1 MNSNNTRKL
10 HINLNIPLFVFL
22 VFLVLKITH
31 VIDWSWWW
39 VTCPLWIIA
48 LYIIFWVMIV
58 VLTQVIAN
66 FAKNVKANRESREW
80 LNSKRECLNSK
91 MGPALIWDCKTKEFI
106 NGPKIPH
113 NNDTNDTND

>member
-1 MNSNNTRKL
+1 MNANNTHKL

-39 VTCPLWIIA
+39 VTCPLWITA
-48 LYIIFWVMIV
+48 LYIIALVALWTLVETI
-58 VLTQVIAN
+58 IN
-66 FAKNVKANRESREW
+66 IRREKKKCRESQEW
-80 LNSKRECLNSK
+80 LNSK
-91 MGPALIWDCKTKEFI
+91 MGPALIWDYKTKEFI

-113 NNDTNDTND
+113 NNDTNDTSD

>member
-1 MNSNNTRKL
+1 MNSNNIREPY
-10 HINLNIPLFVFL
+10 INLNIPLFVFL

-39 VTCPLWIIA
+39 VTCPLWITV

-66 FAKNVKANRESREW
+66 FARDVKANRESREW
-80 LNSKRECLNSK
+80 LNSK
-91 MGPALIWDCKTKEFI
+91 MGPALIWDYKTKEFI
-106 NGPKIPH
+106 NGPKIPS
-113 NNDTNDTND
+113 NNDTSD

>member
-1 MNSNNTRKL
+1 MNANNTREPY
-10 HINLNIPLFVFL
+10 INLNIPLFVFL

-39 VTCPLWIIA
+39 VTCPLWITA

-58 VLTQVIAN
+58 VLTQVIGN

-80 LNSKRECLNSK
+80 LNSKREGLNSK
-91 MGPALIWDCKTKEFI
+91 MGPALIWDYKTKEFI
-106 NGPKIPH
+106 NSPKIPH
-113 NNDTNDTND
+113 NNDTNDTSD